1 MTYDWLVHAAT
12 FLILVSYQGDDARY
26 RMAVSVAAA
35 GLTGLC
41 LAATVYALLMPP
53 EPLVTVAGSILLGAV
68 LRCRGNVAKLFR
80 SAPHHA
86 SPRNSKL

>member
-12 FLILVSYQGDDARY
+12 FLILVSYQGEGARY
-26 RMAVSVAAA
+26 RMAVSIAAA

-53 EPLVTVAGSILLGAV
+53 DPTVTIAGAILLGAV

-80 SAPHHA
+80 SAPPHER
-86 SPRNSKL
+86 PRPHR